1 MDLAIVN
8 LMTVVVM
15 IPVITAGPA
24 LAAMNNSLI
33 HMVRKDGPSVWKT
46 YRKALKQNMRQ
57 GILLGLI
64 FLGAG
69 SSSQDDLLLLHSI
82 DSKASTVLMIIITV
96 LGICA
101 FVIGI
106 YAFALLSRYENTI
119 RGTLL
124 NAVRLALGHIPRSL
138 AMAVLWAVWAVFL
151 WYIHGIALLVYVIYG
166 LSIPAGACTLL
177 YDPIFREMEA
187 DMEEDRRQIQRMIS
201 SKSITEYEQN
211 SAELS
216 GPLNRPAFH
225 LTPPIG
231 WMNDPN
237 GFSRFNGKYH
247 LFYQYHPFNTD
258 WGEVSWGHAVSSDL
272 LRWEQYPPALAPDQ
286 VYDAGGCFSGTAIEC
301 KTASRC

>member
-1 MDLAIVN
+1 MLTINFV
-8 LMTVVVM
+8 TV
-15 IPVITAGPA
+15 IPVVTAGPA

-64 FLGAG
+64 FLGLGLFIAA
-69 SSSQDDLLLLHSI
+69 DLFAMHSI
-82 DSKASTVLMIIITV
+82 DSKASTLLMIIITV
-96 LGICA
+96 FGVCV

-106 YAFALLSRYENTI
+106 YAFALQSRYENTI

-124 NAVRLALGHIPRSL
+124 NALRLAAGHIPRSL

-187 DMEEDRRQIQRMIS
+187 DMEE
-201 SKSITEYEQN
+201 
-211 SAELS
+211 AE
-216 GPLNRPAFH
+216 ADAE
-225 LTPPIG
+225 
-231 WMNDPN
+231 NDQLQGN
-237 GFSRFNGKYH
+237 N
-247 LFYQYHPFNTD
+247 
-258 WGEVSWGHAVSSDL
+258 
-272 LRWEQYPPALAPDQ
+272 
-286 VYDAGGCFSGTAIEC
+286 
-301 KTASRC
+301 